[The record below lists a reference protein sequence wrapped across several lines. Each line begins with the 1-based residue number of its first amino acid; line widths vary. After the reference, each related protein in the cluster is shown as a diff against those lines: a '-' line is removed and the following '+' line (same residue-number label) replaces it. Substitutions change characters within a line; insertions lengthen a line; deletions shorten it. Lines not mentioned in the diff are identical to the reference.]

1 MSKYVWSSDADQEYT
16 LHFVIEFDQPIESMG
31 GWINEKREKTEHLA
45 AQNIKNA
52 GVWLQFDA
60 KKSPVVQ
67 ARSGIFSGQYSKC
80 C

>member
-60 KKSPVVQ
+60 KNH
-67 ARSGIFSGQYSKC
+67 R
-80 C
+80 